1 MYTEGMGVPQDF
13 TTAYMWLNLAGTT
26 PALAVRAQKAR
37 DVLAK
42 RMTPEQVAVGQELAR
57 NWKPSGSTGEQ
68 STAELPN
75 VLGLKL
81 VASGSGFLISSLGHI
96 LTNNHVVEGC
106 AEVRLADGQVTRV
119 VASDSQNDLAVSE
132 SQQKPTAIATFRDVQ
147 APKLGEAV
155 FAVGYPLQG
164 LLASS
169 LSITPG
175 AISALAGIRNDVR
188 FLQITSPVQP
198 GNSGGPLLDDS
209 GNVIGV
215 ISSKLDALKIA
226 GITGDIPQNVN
237 FAIKSSLAEAFLEAN
252 GIHYAVK
259 PSNTR
264 SEATAI
270 AERAR
275 NFTVLLEC
283 WK

>member
-1 MYTEGMGVPQDF
+1 MPPFG
-13 TTAYMWLNLAGTT
+13 
-26 PALAVRAQKAR
+26 
-37 DVLAK
+37 
-42 RMTPEQVAVGQELAR
+42 
-57 NWKPSGSTGEQ
+57 
-68 STAELPN
+68 
-75 VLGLKL
+75 
-81 VASGSGFLISSLGHI
+81 
-96 LTNNHVVEGC
+96 
-106 AEVRLADGQVTRV
+106 
-119 VASDSQNDLAVSE
+119 
-132 SQQKPTAIATFRDVQ
+132 DVQ

-175 AISALAGIRNDVR
+175 AISALAGIRNDIR
-188 FLQITSPVQP
+188 FLQVTSPVQP

-226 GITGDIPQNVN
+226 GITGDIQNVN

-252 GIHYAVK
+252 GIPYVVK

-275 NFTVLLEC
+275 NFTVILEC

>member
-1 MYTEGMGVPQDF
+1 
-13 TTAYMWLNLAGTT
+13 
-26 PALAVRAQKAR
+26 
-37 DVLAK
+37 
-42 RMTPEQVAVGQELAR
+42 
-57 NWKPSGSTGEQ
+57 
-68 STAELPN
+68 
-75 VLGLKL
+75 
-81 VASGSGFLISSLGHI
+81 
-96 LTNNHVVEGC
+96 
-106 AEVRLADGQVTRV
+106 
-119 VASDSQNDLAVSE
+119 
-132 SQQKPTAIATFRDVQ
+132 
-147 APKLGEAV
+147 
-155 FAVGYPLQG
+155 
-164 LLASS
+164 
-169 LSITPG
+169 
-175 AISALAGIRNDVR
+175 LAGIRNDIR
-188 FLQITSPVQP
+188 FLQVTSPVQP

-252 GIHYAVK
+252 GIHYVVK